1 MSRTPKPVA
10 TPSAW
15 RSLAQ
20 RETWLLGLTLLS
32 IAAALAFYFTRA
44 TVLTVGVAPSGGTE
58 PGLLRAY
65 ADTSVTR
72 RTGIKLKIVP
82 FGGVRESAEALQAG
96 QVDLAVVR
104 PDILMPGNGLT
115 LAVLR
120 ELALLLAAGEGG
132 PKDIAELGGK
142 RLGMLADRVAD
153 RPIIKAV
160 LDRFGLDLRE
170 EAAAGAI
177 PAESVLLV
185 PLDEAELGPAFAAG
199 RIDAV
204 AMMTT
209 PTTPGS
215 KRIIDLLDEAAGDR
229 ELVLFGVP
237 DAPAFIATHPKL
249 QLVTVP
255 AALYGSDPRLP
266 AEDIATIGS
275 SYRLM
280 ARASLSRSVAA
291 EVTQHIF
298 EHRAEVAATARAAD
312 DISFPAY
319 DTTAAAT
326 TAKLPNHPGAIDY
339 FEREQ
344 ESFIERYESWIY
356 LVAILG
362 GGVGSALAWLR
373 QALFRRRR
381 ERIQVATS
389 RLLAIRSETPHTDD
403 PERLRAMA
411 DEVDSIAANIAR
423 QALGRRAESR
433 MIEAAMIAIDA
444 ARSTV
449 ARASAAPGR

>member
-1 MSRTPKPVA
+1 LSRNPKPVA

-96 QVDLAVVR
+96 KVDLAVVR

-120 ELALLLAAGEGG
+120 ELTLLFASREGG

-153 RPIIKAV
+153 RPNIKAV

-177 PAESVLLV
+177 PADSVMLV
-185 PLDEAELGPAFAAG
+185 PVDEAELGPAFAAR
-199 RIDAV
+199 RIDGV

-298 EHRAEVAATARAAD
+298 EHRAEVAARARAAD

-389 RLLAIRSETPHTDD
+389 RLLAIRSETPHTQD

-423 QALGRRAESR
+423 QALGRRADSR

>member
-1 MSRTPKPVA
+1 MSRNPKPVA

-96 QVDLAVVR
+96 KVDLAVVR

-120 ELALLLAAGEGG
+120 ELTLLFASREGG

-153 RPIIKAV
+153 RPNIKAV

-177 PAESVLLV
+177 PADSVMLV
-185 PLDEAELGPAFAAG
+185 PVDEAELGPAFAAR
-199 RIDAV
+199 RIDGV

-298 EHRAEVAATARAAD
+298 EHRAEVAARARAAD

-389 RLLAIRSETPHTDD
+389 RLLAIRSETPHTQD

-423 QALGRRAESR
+423 QALGRRADSR

>member
-1 MSRTPKPVA
+1 M
-10 TPSAW
+10 W
-15 RSLAQ
+15 RSFAR
-20 RETWLLGLTLLS
+20 RESWLLVVTILFIL
-32 IAAALAFYFTRA
+32 AATAFYFSRA

-65 ADTSVTR
+65 SETSVTR

-82 FGGVRESAEALQAG
+82 LGGVRESAEALQAG
-96 QVDLAVVR
+96 KVDLAVVR

-120 ELALLLAAGEGG
+120 ELALLVGAPSGG
-132 PKDIAELGGK
+132 VKEFSELGGK

-153 RPIIKAV
+153 RPIIKAI

-170 EAAAGAI
+170 DAGAGPV
-177 PAESVLLV
+177 PADAVLLV
-185 PLDEAELGPAFAAG
+185 PLDEAELGRAFAAG
-199 RIDAV
+199 RVDAV
-204 AMMTT
+204 GMMTT

-229 ELVLFGVP
+229 NLVLFGVP
-237 DAPAFIATHPKL
+237 DAPAVIRTHPKL

-266 AEDIATIGS
+266 EEDIATIGS

-298 EHRAEVAATARAAD
+298 ELRAEVAATAPAAD

-362 GGVGSALAWLR
+362 GGLGSAFAWLR
-373 QALFRRRR
+373 QTVFRIRR
-381 ERIQVATS
+381 ERIQVATA
-389 RLLAIRSETPHTDD
+389 RLLAIRSDATRATEPD
-403 PERLRAMA
+403 RLRSLA

-423 QALGRRAESR
+423 QALSRRADTR
-433 MIEAAMIAIDA
+433 LMEAAMIAIDA

-449 ARASAAPGR
+449 ARAMAMGRQ